1 MEIKFEQAKSLK
13 EKPTGSLGFGK
24 YYTDYMF
31 VCDWDQGI
39 GWHDARIVPY
49 APLQFDPAS
58 MVLHYAQE
66 TFEGLKAYR
75 RRPRRN
81 RVLIYRR
88 FETSGRQR
96 NLPSFNLGIHSGA
109 VRKD

>member
-39 GWHDARIVPY
+39 GWHDAQWIL
-49 APLQFDPAS
+49 LQWYYI
-58 MVLHYAQE
+58 M
-66 TFEGLKAYR
+66 LKKH
-75 RRPRRN
+75 
-81 RVLIYRR
+81 L
-88 FETSGRQR
+88 
-96 NLPSFNLGIHSGA
+96 
-109 VRKD
+109 KD